1 MSGIGSSGASTSSRL
16 NERPVFF
23 IGIGPRGLS
32 SPFLPPFFAAPPREG
47 LASGPKLRL
56 RPGAPPGIDDPPPSK
71 GRGPPKP
78 PGRGVPNPPPAGR
91 GPPKPPPGRGG
102 PDE

>member
-16 NERPVFF
+16 KERPVFF

-32 SPFLPPFFAAPPREG
+32 SPFLPPFFAAPPRDG

-56 RPGAPPGIDDPPPSK
+56 RPGAPPGIDEPPPSN
-71 GRGPPKP
+71 GREPPKP
-78 PGRGVPNPPPAGR
+78 PGRGPLKPPGR
-91 GPPKPPPGRGG
+91 GALKPPPPGRGG